1 MFTEAESGGVVLENL
16 TPAQTERLWAAVS
29 IVVDCL
35 FERASLNNE
44 EDETQVGVDTE
55 PLVEPQPVQLHME
68 L

>member
-1 MFTEAESGGVVLENL
+1 VVTEAESGAVVLENL

-44 EDETQVGVDTE
+44 EDETQVEVDSE
-55 PLVEPQPVQLHME
+55 PSVEP
-68 L
+68 